1 MFARGRSN
9 QAFLVKAFQ
18 KVSGYRDSRCR
29 DNVALSTLCSQ
40 CNRIAETLV
49 VFPSVGTP
57 WHTARWGVP
66 VALTVT
72 ILQLDIQRDGVGD
85 LPVGG
90 DELTIHE
97 SAVVGAATVESNEST
112 SVIPGDHA
120 KRSQL
125 ASPVTA
131 VAETVLWSLAPVAGD
146 WQVRPTTCNGSSGC
160 SPSEYPDRI
169 ATQADIAIE
178 QERAVRVCL
187 FWPPSDRADL
197 STARPNYPA
206 VARNRT
212 VTMAWR

>member
-1 MFARGRSN
+1 M
-9 QAFLVKAFQ
+9 
-18 KVSGYRDSRCR
+18 SGCRDLRCR

-40 CNRIAETLV
+40 SNGIANTLV
-49 VFPSVGTP
+49 VLPSVGTP
-57 WHTARWGVP
+57 WHTGMRGVA

-72 ILQLDIQRDGVGD
+72 ILQPDIRRDGVGD

-97 SAVVGAATVESNEST
+97 SAVVGAATVESTESP
-112 SVIPGDHA
+112 SVVPGDHA
-120 KRSQL
+120 RRSQL

-131 VAETVLWSLAPVAGD
+131 VAQTVLWSLALVAED
-146 WQVRPTTCNGSSGC
+146 WQVQPTTCNGSSGC

-169 ATQADIAIE
+169 GTQAGIGIQ
-178 QERAVRVCL
+178 QERAVRAYL

-206 VARNRT
+206 IALNRT
-212 VTMAWR
+212 VTMAWQ